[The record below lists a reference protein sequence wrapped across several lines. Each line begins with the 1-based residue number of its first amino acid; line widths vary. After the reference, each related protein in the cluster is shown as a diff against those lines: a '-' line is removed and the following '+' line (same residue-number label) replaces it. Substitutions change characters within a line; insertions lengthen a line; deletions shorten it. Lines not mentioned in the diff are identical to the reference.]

1 MPLALLPSS
10 LRRPEDSE
18 RVSSQAEFISGINI
32 LLLSNQTNIVS
43 AIIAV
48 AGALT
53 TLSSAALG
61 EPAIATSDSDQSGTP
76 EKGAAKTADLA
87 GDVRPTSFDETCFA
101 ETVCRLKEKL
111 RWQKPAWD
119 ANFCRDIAHS
129 FVEAADEFELNPALL
144 LAIAINESDL
154 DEKAESPTVR
164 GDSVYAKDGG
174 LMGIRCILDKKGSC
188 TNGHV
193 KGRTWS
199 SIMSPQ
205 ENIEIGAR
213 ELAHYR
219 DGGGIERVEK
229 RVRGRD
235 GKISR
240 VVHKNHC
247 RHKTHAYWAH
257 YNHGPIYR
265 TEGYARHYPHRVA
278 VVYYALLKTLGLPIA
293 AELKGRLTVS
303 DKGMRQRTADHPVEQ
318 RFKHLVE
325 VIENAPRSCSSL
337 ATLN

>member
-1 MPLALLPSS
+1 
-10 LRRPEDSE
+10 
-18 RVSSQAEFISGINI
+18 

-53 TLSSAALG
+53 TLSPAALG
-61 EPAIATSDSDQSGTP
+61 DPAIATSDSADPNTVDDRT
-76 EKGAAKTADLA
+76 AKTAA
-87 GDVRPTSFDETCFA
+87 PSEMVRPTVFDESCFS

-119 ANFCRDIAHS
+119 NDFCREIAHT
-129 FVEAADEFELNPALL
+129 FVEAAEEFELSPALL

-154 DEKAESPTVR
+154 DENAESPTVR

-174 LMGIRCILDKKGSC
+174 LMGIRCILDNKGHC

-193 KGRTWS
+193 KGRAWS

-205 ENIEIGAR
+205 ANIELGAR
-213 ELAHYR
+213 ELAHFR

-235 GKISR
+235 GKISS

-265 TEGYARHYPHRVA
+265 SEGYARHYPHRVA
-278 VVYYALLKTLGLPIA
+278 VVYYALLKAIGMPIPS
-293 AELKGRLTVS
+293 ELKGRLTIS

-325 VIENAPRSCSSL
+325 IIDSTPRSCSSL